1 MQLLQVIV
9 TEALTKPISFMV
21 ANMKSF
27 IVDKMILKK
36 EDYKTEF
43 DQSDEITWLLYYML
57 VFLFTTILFPYVTL
71 L

>member
-9 TEALTKPISFMV
+9 TEALTKPISFIV

-36 EDYKTEF
+36 EDYKT
-43 DQSDEITWLLYYML
+43 
-57 VFLFTTILFPYVTL
+57 
-71 L
+71 